1 MAKKKTTNRRN
12 KRRHVLD
19 VKLASNQVRRRR
31 ISLAISSVLMI
42 TVLVASIFFLWRGG
56 YWAVQHFVYKNK
68 NLNIEHFE
76 VRTDGVIE
84 SRHLINWA
92 GVKRGQNLFAVDL
105 HGIKKNLETHSMIR
119 QVSLERVLPDTLRMQ
134 VSEREPVALVRIGHV
149 DEVLGIA
156 YREFALDRTA
166 NLMNLNTNI
175 VRRETALAWGNLPWL
190 TTTNFNGV
198 FSEPHLRNPQV
209 VAALDFIS
217 SFNSAEI
224 RRNLKIEKIDI
235 DDLYVLRVSASN
247 GATVEILSENYGRQ
261 LARWQSIHTNLLLGR
276 QESYTWMDLSVSNN
290 VPVRCIPLNFTNPTN
305 TLRLY

>member
-1 MAKKKTTNRRN
+1 MPKKKTTNRRN

-31 ISLAISSVLMI
+31 ISFAISSVLMI

-92 GVKRGQNLFAVDL
+92 GVKPGQNLFAVDL

-134 VSEREPVALVRIGHV
+134 VSEREPVALVRIGYV
-149 DEVLGIA
+149 DEVQGIA

-166 NLMNLNTNI
+166 SLMNLNTNI

-290 VPVRCIPLNFTNPTN
+290 VPVRVIPLNFTNPTN